1 MIWPVSHA
9 MHRSAKHWPD
19 PESFIPERFLAK
31 EGDPLFP
38 YKGAWRPFEFG
49 PRHCIG
55 MELAMIETK
64 IIMAL
69 MLRSFDIKSAYE
81 EFDAGRKVN
90 PGTVRTPEGER
101 AYQVLMATGKPV
113 DGMPARAARRGEGF
127 GEEGG

>member
-1 MIWPVSHA
+1 MTWPVSHA
-9 MHRSAKHWPD
+9 IHRSAKYWPE

-31 EGDPLFP
+31 EGDPLFSP
-38 YKGAWRPFEFG
+38 KGAWRPFEFG

-81 EFDAGRKVN
+81 EFDAGRKVD
-90 PGTVRTPEGER
+90 PGKVQRTPEGER
-101 AYQVLMATGKPV
+101 AYQVLIATAKPV
-113 DGMPARAARRGEGF
+113 DGMPVRVARRGEEF
-127 GEEGG
+127 DES